1 MGCSAIG
8 WMNGCMDG
16 WMDGWLV
23 GWVDGWMDCWMD
35 GYKYCLF
42 GVIKNSI
49 SKTLQ
54 FITCSEDNGEC

>member
-1 MGCSAIG
+1 
-8 WMNGCMDG
+8 
-16 WMDGWLV
+16 
-23 GWVDGWMDCWMD
+23 MD